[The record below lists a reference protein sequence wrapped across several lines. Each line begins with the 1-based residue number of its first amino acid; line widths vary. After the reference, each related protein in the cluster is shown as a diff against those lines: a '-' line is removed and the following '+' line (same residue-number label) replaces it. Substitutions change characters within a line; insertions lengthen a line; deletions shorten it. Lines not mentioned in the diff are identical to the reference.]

1 MDSETSYQNLNDVL
15 DDPLFPEIDCQLRKG
30 VHIGHEDITA
40 YSFLQDASQFLR
52 SFYKRYHCELV
63 HDNKEEADFFF
74 LSSYGD
80 LLGNRK
86 LSAAEMVVGMTLA
99 YMLMDPEYI
108 SKKIP
113 LDRLI
118 FTMKGLMGN
127 DEYLLRMAPRFRG
140 RDSEGDEQKAEK
152 EVSRCLR
159 RLEALGF
166 LSWPRSLGDIMPKSP
181 IFRFIA
187 PARGLGNLDEN
198 IKILVNRGLVEID
211 QLEDE
216 DLEVQEEGADE

>member
-15 DDPLFPEIDCQLRKG
+15 NDQLFPEIDCLLRKG
-30 VHIGHEDITA
+30 VHVGHEDITV
-40 YSFLQDASQFLR
+40 YSFLRETRQLLSP
-52 SFYKRYHCELV
+52 FYRRYHCELV

-80 LLGNRK
+80 LLGKRK

-108 SKKIP
+108 SKMIP

-127 DEYLLRMAPRFRG
+127 EEYLLRMAPRFRG

-152 EVSRCLR
+152 EVARCLR
-159 RLEALGF
+159 RLEVLGF
-166 LSWPRSLGDIMPKSP
+166 LTWPRSPGYIMPKSP

-198 IKILVNRGLVEID
+198 IKILVNRGHVEID

-216 DLEVQEEGADE
+216 DLEAQEEDADE